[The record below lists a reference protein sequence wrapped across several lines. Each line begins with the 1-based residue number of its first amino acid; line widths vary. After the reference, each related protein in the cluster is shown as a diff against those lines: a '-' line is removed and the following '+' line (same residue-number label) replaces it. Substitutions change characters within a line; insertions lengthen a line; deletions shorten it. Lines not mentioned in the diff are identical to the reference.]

1 MKCDREQT
9 MRLLKTA
16 RGQLDGI
23 VRMVEEDKYCIDISH
38 QLLSCEALL
47 KKTNR
52 EILRAHMEN
61 CVKEAFECGSREDA
75 ERKIGEMVE
84 LLGKMA

>member
-1 MKCDREQT
+1 MKCDREKA
-9 MRLLKTA
+9 MKLLKTA

-23 VRMVEEDKYCIDISH
+23 IRMVEEDKYCLDISH
-38 QLLSCEALL
+38 QLLSCEAVI

-61 CVKEAFECGSREDA
+61 CVKEAFECGNRDDA
-75 ERKIGEMVE
+75 ERKIAEMVD
-84 LLGKMA
+84 LLGKM